1 MTAPTTPLPGD
12 NETAR
17 YLLSQD
23 QAAHLLSISRTTL
36 WRLVRLGEL
45 GTVAIGSR
53 RLITMSA
60 IEDFIARNL
69 SRKSDELEYPPG

>member
-1 MTAPTTPLPGD
+1 MTAPTTPAPGD

-23 QAAHLLSISRTTL
+23 EAAHMLSISRTTL
-36 WRLVRLGEL
+36 WRLVKLGEL
-45 GTVAIGSR
+45 ETVAIGSR
-53 RLITMSA
+53 RLITVST

-69 SRKSDELEYPPG
+69 SSKTDERGYPPG